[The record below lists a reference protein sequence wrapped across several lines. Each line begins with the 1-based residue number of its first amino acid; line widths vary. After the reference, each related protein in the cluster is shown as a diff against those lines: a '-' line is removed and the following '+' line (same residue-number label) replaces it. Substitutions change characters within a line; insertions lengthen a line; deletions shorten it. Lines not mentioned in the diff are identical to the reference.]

1 MENLNAEEKGKW
13 FCRAWMSESSHPQSE
28 ATDLGGL
35 TNRCATIIM
44 KPSRTPVG
52 PSQVC
57 KAFSAL
63 QFLSCRERASASWT
77 FPEFQRTDSN
87 NY

>member
-1 MENLNAEEKGKW
+1 MENINDEEKGKW
-13 FCRAWMSESSHPQSE
+13 FCRARMTESSHPQSE

-35 TNRCATIIM
+35 TNRRATVIM

-57 KAFSAL
+57 QAFCAL
-63 QFLSCRERASASWT
+63 QFLVCREKASASWT
-77 FPEFQRTDSN
+77 FPEFQRADSN